1 MSDDQLSG
9 GPADKES
16 WLSQKEQESVI
27 VDTWVVRAG
36 RQQELVDGLLGLFET
51 LRLAEGFIDGGV
63 YASRDGTKVLSYSR
77 TRSAADQQS
86 DRRLEDIRK
95 RLQALDAIAV
105 PHRDSYELAWVFTP
119 PADRGPVS
127 VTYGAF

>member
-16 WLSQKEQESVI
+16 WLPQKGQESVI

-86 DRRLEDIRK
+86 DRRLEEIRK
-95 RLQALDAIAV
+95 RLQAA
-105 PHRDSYELAWVFTP
+105 
-119 PADRGPVS
+119 
-127 VTYGAF
+127 